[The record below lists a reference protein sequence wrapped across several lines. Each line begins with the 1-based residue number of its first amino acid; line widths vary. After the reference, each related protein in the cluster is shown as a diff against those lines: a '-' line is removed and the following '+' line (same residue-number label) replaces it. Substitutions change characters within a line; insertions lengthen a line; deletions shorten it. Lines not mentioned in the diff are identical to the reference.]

1 MRLRAIPS
9 AVGKGACLLLVLAWS
24 LLPIYLIVSS
34 SLKSNRDIFSARPQ
48 LFNFAPTLENYARLL
63 DQWPQYFVS
72 LWNSAIV
79 TAGSTLLVVVTAAA
93 AGYVYSRYSSRLL
106 VASAFG
112 MIFVRM
118 IPPIVVTLPLFPW
131 ANFLG
136 LNDTRTLL
144 ILLYASFYVSLGT
157 WIMKAFFD
165 QIPREIDEAAMID
178 GAGTFAL
185 MKSVMMP
192 MAAPGMMAVGVFV
205 VVFAWNEFLFA
216 FIFASTDARTA
227 PMTLSEMTS
236 SVTGV
241 DWGVLFA
248 ASTLQLVP
256 VALLV
261 LVAQRYLVAGL
272 TVGSVKG

>member
-1 MRLRAIPS
+1 MKMKRTLHRVIKT
-9 AVGKGACLLLVLAWS
+9 VLVTLVLIWS
-24 LLPIYLIVSS
+24 LFPIYLIVSS
-34 SLKSNRDIFSARPQ
+34 SFKENRDIFSVKPQ
-48 LFNFAPTLENYARLL
+48 IFSFEPTLDNYARLIR
-63 DQWPQYFVS
+63 DWPQYFDS

-79 TAGSTLLVVVTAAA
+79 TVAATLVVVLSSSA
-93 AGYVYSRYSSRLL
+93 AGYAYSRYAGRGLT
-106 VASAFG
+106 ASAFG

-131 ANFLG
+131 ANALG
-136 LNDTRTLL
+136 LSDTLTLL

-165 QIPREIDEAAMID
+165 QIPREIDEAAIMD
-178 GAGTFAL
+178 GAGFFAL
-185 MKSVMMP
+185 MRRVILP
-192 MAAPGMMAVGVFV
+192 MAAPGMVAVAVFV

-216 FIFASTDARTA
+216 FIFASTRARTA

-248 ASTLQLVP
+248 ASTIQILP
-256 VALLV
+256 VALIV
-261 LVAQRYLVAGL
+261 LFAQRYMIAGL
-272 TVGSVKG
+272 TAGSVKG